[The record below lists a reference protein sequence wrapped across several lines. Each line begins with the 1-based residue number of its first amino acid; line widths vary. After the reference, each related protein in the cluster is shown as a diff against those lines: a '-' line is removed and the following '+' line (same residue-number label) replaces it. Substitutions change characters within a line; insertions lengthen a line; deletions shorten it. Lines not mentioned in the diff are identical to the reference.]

1 MGRITKH
8 FSFPPTLYT
17 LLSCQVL
24 NKHCY
29 FINIL
34 GTLSGG
40 MLASVCLLGERAARG
55 WTATRNTPG

>member
-1 MGRITKH
+1 MKMERITKN
-8 FSFPPTLYT
+8 FSFPPTLFI
-17 LLSCQVL
+17 LLSYQVL

-40 MLASVCLLGERAARG
+40 MLASVCLLGGRAARG
-55 WTATRNTPG
+55 